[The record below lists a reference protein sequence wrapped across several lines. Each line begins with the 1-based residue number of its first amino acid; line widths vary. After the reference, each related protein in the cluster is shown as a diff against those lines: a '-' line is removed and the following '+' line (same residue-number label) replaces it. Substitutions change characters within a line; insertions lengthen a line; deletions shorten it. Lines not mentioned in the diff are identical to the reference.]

1 MKFHPFGCASLTTR
15 LLFELCACVLY
26 IRLSIQWVIWVFFHY
41 RWIFQRFP
49 ARGKVLRDPKW
60 EKDTRIHTDWPG
72 SLRAFSLSVWGAG
85 WYASRSVRFN
95 QPYINADPWPS
106 SFMYHPTLSLF
117 LNLYFSFLSFDST
130 SLCGMHCRHHT
141 IDLITN
147 GPELKIAVD
156 CFFWGAIQLTC
167 ESINPA
173 RVWQQFVPYR
183 FGSAWRLFE
192 PWQPFNKSS
201 TVKSVNYKISA
212 DGTPN
217 NMAGVRVPLATAHQ
231 FSRGSCVIAYDNKNE
246 SARNVWEKTR
256 TGHLFIK
263 PSDVLSE
270 FSPGWNLF

>member
-72 SLRAFSLSVWGAG
+72 SLRAFSLSVGARDDMRLDQCV
-85 WYASRSVRFN
+85 S
-95 QPYINADPWPS
+95 INRTSMPTHG
-106 SFMYHPTLSLF
+106 HPHLCITRLSLSS

-201 TVKSVNYKISA
+201 TVRSVNYK
-212 DGTPN
+212 N
-217 NMAGVRVPLATAHQ
+217 QLTAPPTTWRAIGDCTSVQ
-231 FSRGSCVIAYDNKNE
+231 
-246 SARNVWEKTR
+246 
-256 TGHLFIK
+256 
-263 PSDVLSE
+263 
-270 FSPGWNLF
+270 PGELRHRLR

>member
-1 MKFHPFGCASLTTR
+1 MKFHPFGCSSLTTR

-60 EKDTRIHTDWPG
+60 EKEDRIHTDWPG

-106 SFMYHPTLSLF
+106 SFMYHPTLSLKSQLVF
-117 LNLYFSFLSFDST
+117 FF
-130 SLCGMHCRHHT
+130 
-141 IDLITN
+141 
-147 GPELKIAVD
+147 P
-156 CFFWGAIQLTC
+156 FFWFHISLRNALPTPHDRPHHERPRAQNRRRLFLLGAIQLTC

-183 FGSAWRLFE
+183 FGSPCWRLFE

-201 TVKSVNYKISA
+201 TVRSVNYK
-212 DGTPN
+212 N
-217 NMAGVRVPLATAHQ
+217 QLTAPPTTWRAIGDCTSVQ
-231 FSRGSCVIAYDNKNE
+231 
-246 SARNVWEKTR
+246 
-256 TGHLFIK
+256 
-263 PSDVLSE
+263 
-270 FSPGWNLF
+270 PGELRHRLR

>member
-106 SFMYHPTLSLF
+106 SFMYHPTLSLKSQLVF
-117 LNLYFSFLSFDST
+117 FF
-130 SLCGMHCRHHT
+130 
-141 IDLITN
+141 
-147 GPELKIAVD
+147 P
-156 CFFWGAIQLTC
+156 FFWFHISLRNALPTPHDRPHHERPRAQNRRRLFLLGGY
-167 ESINPA
+167 SINL
-173 RVWQQFVPYR
+173 RVDKSRKGLTTVRPVPFR
-183 FGSAWRLFE
+183 FSLLT
-192 PWQPFNKSS
+192 PFWTLT
-201 TVKSVNYKISA
+201 TV
-212 DGTPN
+212 
-217 NMAGVRVPLATAHQ
+217 
-231 FSRGSCVIAYDNKNE
+231 
-246 SARNVWEKTR
+246 
-256 TGHLFIK
+256 
-263 PSDVLSE
+263 
-270 FSPGWNLF
+270 